1 MEAQASPLLGSARDR
16 RVCTICTA
24 LGESVASSV
33 SEVFPSVK
41 MFLLKAKKTKTKKN
55 NKKNQSKTLTLKG
68 SKNEPQ

>member
-1 MEAQASPLLGSARDR
+1 MEAQASPLLGSAHDR
-16 RVCTICTA
+16 RVCIICTA

-41 MFLLKAKKTKTKKN
+41 MFLLKAKNK
-55 NKKNQSKTLTLKG
+55 NKKKKQSKTLTLKG

>member
-41 MFLLKAKKTKTKKN
+41 MFLLKAKNKNKKKTK
-55 NKKNQSKTLTLKG
+55 
-68 SKNEPQ
+68 

>member
-1 MEAQASPLLGSARDR
+1 MEAQASPLLGSAHDR

-41 MFLLKAKKTKTKKN
+41 MFLLKAKNK
-55 NKKNQSKTLTLKG
+55 NKKNQSKMLTLKG